1 MNFGLILL
9 ADQNPTNLDLL
20 TESFSAFGFELAV
33 VPDSAT
39 TLTESQQLQPDLI
52 LLSVSLPELD
62 GFETCRR
69 LKEHDKTKDIPV
81 IFITTSTDR
90 TSSVKGFS
98 VGAVDYVTK
107 PFQLE
112 EVIARVTTHL
122 KIRNLQSQLEETI
135 TNLEQEMVE
144 RQYAEKALHESMQL
158 TQQINER
165 MQKDLDSAARVQHSL
180 LPDTLPTHSNASFA
194 WAYRPCTELGGDSL
208 NVFQLDDRYVGMY
221 VLDVTGHGVAASLL
235 SVTLSRVLMPRRD
248 PSCLLVQ
255 SQNSSHPGS
264 LASPGEVATY
274 KNKYL

>member
-144 RQYAEKALHESMQL
+144 RQYARKPSTSLCNSLSKSMSECKKTWILLLECNTRYFQ
-158 TQQINER
+158 T
-165 MQKDLDSAARVQHSL
+165 HSPHTAMPL
-180 LPDTLPTHSNASFA
+180 LPGPIAHV
-194 WAYRPCTELGGDSL
+194 L
-208 NVFQLDDRYVGMY
+208 NWEGTR
-221 VLDVTGHGVAASLL
+221 
-235 SVTLSRVLMPRRD
+235 
-248 PSCLLVQ
+248 
-255 SQNSSHPGS
+255 
-264 LASPGEVATY
+264 
-274 KNKYL
+274 